1 MRAFTGEYR
10 SVEVDGMYRLTPLS
24 GGLVL
29 HIPGRADVH
38 FQPVFEDAFAG
49 EMLGVIK
56 FSRGTRGVVTG
67 FTLTPTVCEGCRS
80 FVWGDDQHQQRIHR
94 LRHDLLPDARP

>member
-1 MRAFTGEYR
+1 
-10 SVEVDGMYRLTPLS
+10 
-24 GGLVL
+24 VL

-56 FSRGTRGVVTG
+56 VSRGTGGVVTG
-67 FTLTPTVCEGCRS
+67 FTANCDGAR
-80 FVWGDDQHQQRIHR
+80 R
-94 LRHDLLPDARP
+94 LPFDLVGR